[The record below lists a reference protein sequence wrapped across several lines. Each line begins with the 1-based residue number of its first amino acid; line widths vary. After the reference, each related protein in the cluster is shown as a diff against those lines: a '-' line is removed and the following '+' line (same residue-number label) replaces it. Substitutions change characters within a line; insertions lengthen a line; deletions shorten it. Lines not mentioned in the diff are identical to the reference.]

1 MIVRARG
8 AQHPISQ
15 TEKAAALRALIGEL
29 GYWDPLDLCRSKVID
44 EECNVPAAKDPGE
57 AERAEN
63 EYDEQSFKKE
73 SACRLHSVERDY
85 LEQFIS
91 ARAPPGPAGQTSP
104 FFAFNREQQD
114 G

>member
-1 MIVRARG
+1 
-8 AQHPISQ
+8 
-15 TEKAAALRALIGEL
+15 L

-73 SACRLHSVERDY
+73 SAHRSLRWAVKHRQRKLWGAQAASLR
-85 LEQFIS
+85 
-91 ARAPPGPAGQTSP
+91 
-104 FFAFNREQQD
+104 
-114 G
+114 